1 MQKMIRAAVIPSAG
15 MGTRLLPATKQQPKE
30 MLPVFVKGPRGLVF
44 LKPVIQLVFERLYD
58 AGMRK
63 FFFVVGKG
71 KRSIED
77 QFTLD
82 NDFMDQVRKLEKH
95 QLVKQMEQFCR
106 RVRDS
111 SIVFINQPEPLG
123 FGDAVL
129 RAKGFTG
136 RDPFLVH
143 AGDDLIISR
152 NLKYFSRLMRT
163 FETQEADATFCVQKV
178 RDPTKYGVVE
188 TDRIGP
194 GIYRVKHVEEKP
206 RHPKSRIAIVA
217 LYAFNERIYHY
228 IENARERSG
237 HELELT
243 DAIEALVKDGG
254 KVYAVE
260 LNSNETRIDIG
271 TPESYW
277 NALRETMNS
286 PSSS

>member
-1 MQKMIRAAVIPSAG
+1 MKNMIRAAVIPSAG

-30 MLPVFVKGPRGLVF
+30 MLPVFVKGSHGLVF

-58 AGMRK
+58 AGLRK

-71 KRSIED
+71 KRSMED

-82 NDFMDQVRKLEKH
+82 NGFMDHLRRLEKR
-95 QLVKQMEQFCR
+95 QLIKEMEQFYS

-129 RAKGFTG
+129 RAKAFTN
-136 RDPFLVH
+136 RDPFIVH

-152 NLKYFSRLMRT
+152 NLGYFSRLMRA
-163 FETQEADATFCVQKV
+163 FEIYRADAVFCVQKV

-188 TDRIGP
+188 CESIGP

-206 RHPKSRIAIVA
+206 RHPKSRIAIIA
-217 LYAFNERIYHY
+217 LYAFNEKIYHY
-228 IENARERSG
+228 IEKAREPDG

-243 DAIEALVKDGG
+243 DAIEELVKDGG

-260 LNSNETRIDIG
+260 LNSHETRIDIG

-277 NALRETMNS
+277 NALEATMKQPTS
-286 PSSS
+286 P